1 MLKNKDSFYRAAR
14 MVLHAR
20 PGAALHGGT
29 HAFWLA
35 LSTWALLV
43 AVLWGA
49 LLPAAGAAP
58 SRLSH
63 FLPQI
68 TADSI
73 FPGADRMGAEQ
84 SDLPVAPVYA
94 GEKLLGHV
102 YITSDFVNTRGYSS
116 FPIDTVV
123 ALASDGTI
131 VGAKLLEH
139 HEPIVLIGI
148 PQSKIEA
155 FIRGYVGKNYVKNPP
170 APDAG
175 PPVDIVSG
183 ATVTVMV
190 IGDSIL
196 RSSMLVAQRLQ
207 QPQGQAQGQPQAG
220 SGGPVLMQ
228 ERRVVNL
235 RKDGIS
241 DWKTLLEQGAV
252 ANLRLT
258 VADVNKRLSESGHP
272 DAAIKDEKPK
282 DTFVDLYMALVS
294 VPSIG
299 KSLLGDAQYTYL
311 AQRLK
316 PDQQAILVAGN
327 GSYSFKGSA
336 YVRGGIFDRI
346 EVVQGLQSFHFTD
359 LSHERLGDV
368 HAEGAPEFKEV
379 ALFTVP
385 RHATLDPVAPW
396 RLQLLVQRPLKDN
409 NKAFVSFNLNYE
421 LPSDYTR
428 MIAQA
433 PPAVVQTQAGSANP
447 ARATA
452 LNAVP
457 AVGPAAAT
465 QTIDTGAPTQLWKRM
480 WVAKRVQIAVL
491 VVALAILA
499 TVFFFQNTFTLN
511 ERRFGIF
518 RTGFLIFS
526 LVWLGWYA
534 SAQLSVVNVFTFV
547 HALRGNFH
555 WEYFL
560 MDPMVFILWVATAV
574 SILFWNR
581 GAFCGW
587 LCPFGA
593 LQELLNKLARRLHVP
608 QLNVPYGV
616 GSRLA
621 ALKYVIFLG
630 LFGVSFYDM
639 ALVERLAEIEPFK
652 TAIILKFVRE
662 WGFVIFAL
670 AWILPGLFIERFY
683 CRYVCPLGAGLAIP
697 ARMRMFNWLKRYRE
711 CGNPC
716 QLCAVECPVQAI
728 APDGEIQ
735 PNECIQCLNCQV
747 LYHSETR
754 CPHVIQVTKRR
765 ARNKPAPVQAV
776 MAAPAAAPGGAS

>member
-1 MLKNKDSFYRAAR
+1 MFKTVQIPAFPAVSRSDGRPALAVAQALLFLGAVASAR
-14 MVLHAR
+14 RCLRVLL
-20 PGAALHGGT
+20 GVLM
-29 HAFWLA
+29 
-35 LSTWALLV
+35 ALLV
-43 AVLWGA
+43 QQTVR
-49 LLPAAGAAP
+49 AAP

-63 FLPQI
+63 CLPQI
-68 TADSI
+68 AADSV
-73 FPGADRMGAEQ
+73 FPGADRVGPARD
-84 SDLPVAPVYA
+84 DLPVAPVYA
-94 GEKLLGHV
+94 GDKMLGHL

-116 FPIDTVV
+116 FPIDTLV

-131 VGAKLLEH
+131 MGAKLLEH
-139 HEPIVLIGI
+139 HEAIVLIGI

-155 FIRGYVGKNYVKNPP
+155 FIRGYVGRNYVKNPP

-175 PPVDIVSG
+175 PQVDIVSG

-190 IGDSIL
+190 IGDSIM
-196 RSSMLVAQRLQ
+196 RSAMLVAQRLT
-207 QPQGQAQGQPQAG
+207 QAEQAPQAH
-220 SGGPVLMQ
+220 SGGPVLLQ
-228 ERRVVNL
+228 ERRVVNMN
-235 RKDGIS
+235 KDGVS

-252 ANLRLT
+252 TRLRLT
-258 VADVNKRLSESGHP
+258 VGDVNKRLTESGHA
-272 DAAIKDEKPK
+272 DAVIKDEKPG
-282 DTFVDLYMALVS
+282 DTYVDLYTALVS

-299 KSLLGDAQYTYL
+299 RSVLGDAEYGHL
-311 AQRLK
+311 KERLQ
-316 PDQQAILVAGN
+316 PDQQAIVVAGN

-359 LSHERLGDV
+359 LNHERLGDV
-368 HAEGAPEFKEV
+368 LAQGAPRFKEV

-385 RHATLDPVAPW
+385 THSTLDPVAPW
-396 RLQLLVQRPLKDN
+396 RLQLLVQRAISDN
-409 NKAFVSFNLNYE
+409 NKAFVSLNLNYE
-421 LPSDYTR
+421 LPGDYTR

-433 PPAVVQTQAGSANP
+433 PPKVAQTQAGTGKAAQAAANT
-447 ARATA
+447 RA
-452 LNAVP
+452 
-457 AVGPAAAT
+457 PAAAAAVAG
-465 QTIDTGAPTQLWKRM
+465 DTSAPTQLWKHM
-480 WVAKRVQIAVL
+480 WQAKRVQIAVL
-491 VVALAILA
+491 LVALAILA

-511 ERRFGIF
+511 ERRFGLF

-526 LVWLGWYA
+526 VVWLGWYA
-534 SAQLSVVNVFTFV
+534 SAQLSVVNVLTFV
-547 HALRGNFH
+547 HALRGDFR

-608 QLNVPYGV
+608 QLSVPYGV

-621 ALKYVIFLG
+621 TLKYVIFLG

-639 ALVERLAEIEPFK
+639 ALAERLAEIEPFK

-747 LYHSETR
+747 LYHSEAR

-765 ARNKPAPVQAV
+765 QRNKPAPVQGAPV
-776 MAAPAAAPGGAS
+776 APALPAAASQG